1 MSEIPGP
8 EVEVNARAP
17 VQEAPITMPM
27 AASSSSACRIKKFF
41 SPVSGS
47 LRYFSQNSVKAS
59 MTDVEGVIGYQA
71 ATVAPAY
78 TQPKAA
84 AVLPSIRIL
93 SEFASIFSRQN
104 GRGHSQCFFA

>member
-1 MSEIPGP
+1 MSEMPGP
-8 EVEVNARAP
+8 AVEVKARAP
-17 VQEAPITMPM
+17 LHEAPITIPM
-27 AASSSSACRIKKFF
+27 AANSSSACRMMQLFL
-41 SPVSGS
+41 PVSGS
-47 LRYFSQNSVKAS
+47 RRYLSQNSLKAS
-59 MTDVEGVIGYQA
+59 ITEVEGVIGYQA

-104 GRGHSQCFFA
+104 GRGHSKCF